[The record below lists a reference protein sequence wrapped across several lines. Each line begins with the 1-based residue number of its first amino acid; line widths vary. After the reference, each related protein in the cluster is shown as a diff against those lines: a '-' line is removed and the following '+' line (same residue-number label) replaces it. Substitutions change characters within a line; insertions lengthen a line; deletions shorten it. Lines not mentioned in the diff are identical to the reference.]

1 MAIYR
6 SFAGSGEIDTNAFD
20 TTLLS
25 GLLRTVP
32 GGASLSEDSHFMVY
46 GISLFD
52 YFVFQSDA
60 GYSAPWTGTVNAI
73 LTVYVDTPVI
83 TASGFSADAGL
94 IRAAIEAGDAD
105 ALNTLVWSGDD
116 EIITG
121 ASSDTLR
128 GFAGHDRLYGGL
140 GIDTL
145 LGDAGY
151 DKLYGGAGSDSL
163 FGGSGNDR
171 LYGGNGNDVL
181 VGGTGNDFLVG
192 GLGTDMQSGGRGADV
207 FRYRNE
213 RDMRGS
219 DFDTITDFSHRDGDK
234 IDLARID
241 ANLLSDG
248 DQAFTFVD
256 NIDGSVTETPAAG
269 TVMVQLLEAPKTYVV
284 SIFQDDTGDYHS
296 FTVFAAEGP
305 LTADDFVL

>member
-6 SFAGSGEIDTNAFD
+6 SFYGSGIADTNAFD

-25 GLLRTVP
+25 GLLRAVP
-32 GGASLSEDSHFMVY
+32 GGAKLGEDSKLMIY
-46 GISLFD
+46 DITLFD
-52 YFVFQSDA
+52 YFVFQSNA
-60 GYSAPWTGTVNAI
+60 GYTAPWTGTVNSI
-73 LTVYVDTPVI
+73 FTFSGGSPLT
-83 TASGFSADAGL
+83 TASGFAIDAAA
-94 IRAAIEAGDAD
+94 IHAAIEAGDAD

-151 DKLYGGAGSDSL
+151 DRLYGGAGSDSL

-192 GLGTDMQSGGRGADV
+192 GLGTDTQSGGSGADV
-207 FRYRNE
+207 FRYRSE

-219 DFDTITDFSHRDGDK
+219 GFDTITDFSHRDGDK
-234 IDLARID
+234 IDLGRID

-269 TVMVQLLEAPKTYVV
+269 TVMVQLLEAPDTYLVA
-284 SIFQDDTGDYHS
+284 IFQDDTGDYHS
-296 FTVFAAEGP
+296 FTVFAAEGA